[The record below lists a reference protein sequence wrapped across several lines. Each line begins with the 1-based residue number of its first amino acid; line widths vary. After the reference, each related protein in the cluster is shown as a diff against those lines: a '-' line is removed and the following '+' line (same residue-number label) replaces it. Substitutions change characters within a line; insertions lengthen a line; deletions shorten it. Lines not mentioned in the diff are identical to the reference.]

1 MTKIKNR
8 IKNDEVIPMKYDGMF
23 CEIFNNK
30 KNIRNRNVIFL
41 ADIHS
46 SQNYENYNEI
56 LETVQINLLAF
67 NYRNKFKSSLY
78 LCDLEDGYIIT
89 KKLRLDM
96 INMVIGKDMCY
107 TGNTETDKMI
117 KWSKAFMSKS
127 YKELNAVLEE
137 TLTKKSKNL
146 LLSEIVRLSGDEKM
160 VKEYREK
167 TKQELE
173 YESFLYEHNEMIKE
187 VEMIKEQ
194 LNNEKEKLDN
204 ILKNK
209 EYEKSI
215 EIAKNLLSMN
225 MSVDDITKA
234 TGLTKEEIEN
244 L

>member
-1 MTKIKNR
+1 M
-8 IKNDEVIPMKYDGMF
+8 
-23 CEIFNNK
+23 
-30 KNIRNRNVIFL
+30 
-41 ADIHS
+41 
-46 SQNYENYNEI
+46 
-56 LETVQINLLAF
+56 
-67 NYRNKFKSSLY
+67 
-78 LCDLEDGYIIT
+78 
-89 KKLRLDM
+89 
-96 INMVIGKDMCY
+96 
-107 TGNTETDKMI
+107 
-117 KWSKAFMSKS
+117 
-127 YKELNAVLEE
+127 EE